1 MRSLVRLVVLAGGV
15 VLCLAAFSG
24 SAAASA
30 HLHRMLS
37 RYQPVTVVDTH
48 ESFVPTSVEAFIR
61 DATLETQ
68 TAPNTW
74 AVVDSS
80 PSATGLP
87 TSPTPACAAQA
98 LVPCYRLNQQA
109 CTPATGVTS
118 VSCYVTNSLDPEP
131 RSLVYGR
138 ATRAGST
145 TILQYWYFYY
155 DDFYS
160 YNYPPDDF
168 IWQAHEGDWE
178 AVTILVPRGADHP
191 RWIGYSQ
198 HCTGER
204 RSWSDTPRWHGSTHP
219 VVDVG
224 IGSHANFFTVGR
236 SSDRGAVH
244 PAAGRRVPSGPGARS
259 ARRSRPSGPGLRAG
273 ACGRRDADR
282 GRARHR
288 DAARVDALRRHLG
301 RVSVLPRPQPDQ
313 HGRVRVLPGH
323 TAGRDTLA
331 APGTDG
337 SQLAAERLTHRRVR
351 ERGSRERLPLLF
363 TVSLERRLSRARRSA
378 EGPAAHQSACHIAP
392 ACHIAVPVLPTGPVR
407 NGSAPNRSQCTGA
420 R

>member
-1 MRSLVRLVVLAGGV
+1 MRSLVRWVVLAGGV
-15 VLCLAAFSG
+15 VACLAVFSG

-48 ESFVPTSVEAFIR
+48 ESFVPTSVEAFVA

-74 AVVDSS
+74 AVVNSS

-87 TSPTPACAAQA
+87 TSPTAACVGQA
-98 LVPCYRLNQQA
+98 LVPCYRLNQQP

-118 VSCYVTNSLDPEP
+118 VSCYLTSSLDPDP
-131 RSLVYGR
+131 RSVVYGR
-138 ATRAGST
+138 ATRAGNT

-204 RSWSDTPRWHGSTHP
+204 RSWSDTPRWNGSTHP

-224 IGSHANFFTVGR
+224 IGSHANFFTSG
-236 SSDRGAVH
+236 DHPIAVQCIPPQAVAFLQAQGLALPDDHAH
-244 PAAGRRVPSGPGARS
+244 PGQAYGPAHAAGMMPTAV
-259 ARRSRPSGPGLRAG
+259 
-273 ACGRRDADR
+273 
-282 GRARHR
+282 
-288 DAARVDALRRHLG
+288 
-301 RVSVLPRPQPDQ
+301 
-313 HGRVRVLPGH
+313 VRVKATRPAWMRF
-323 TAGRDTLA
+323 AGTWGEYQFFHGPNPINTVVSGFSPASPPAGTLWQH
-331 APGTDG
+331 PV
-337 SQLAAERLTHRRVR
+337 Q
-351 ERGSRERLPLLF
+351 
-363 TVSLERRLSRARRSA
+363 TVLGWPRS
-378 EGPAAHQSACHIAP
+378 G
-392 ACHIAVPVLPTGPVR
+392 
-407 NGSAPNRSQCTGA
+407 
-420 R
+420 